1 MLWLAVFAAAF
12 LAEFAGDAFAVYY
25 QQAVRK
31 LWRGRASRWA
41 GGLALL
47 GLVDLGIIWG
57 RLPFSA
63 LAVGVVSGSMAGT
76 YWAVTRQSIKA
87 RLRKKRREER
97 EKGAP

>member
-1 MLWLAVFAAAF
+1 MWTWIGVALAAF

-47 GLVDLGIIWG
+47 SLVDLGIIAKE
-57 RLPFSA
+57 LPFSA
-63 LAVGVVSGSMAGT
+63 LAAGVVTGSMAGT

-87 RLRKKRREER
+87 RLRKKRREAKE
-97 EKGAP
+97 ATA